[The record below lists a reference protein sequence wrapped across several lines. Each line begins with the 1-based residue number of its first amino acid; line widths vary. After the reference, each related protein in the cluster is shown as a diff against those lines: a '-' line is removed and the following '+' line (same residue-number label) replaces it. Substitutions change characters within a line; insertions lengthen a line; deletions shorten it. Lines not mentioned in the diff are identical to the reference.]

1 MVYMNPNGFDL
12 SPNPNLDGWGIS
24 HVVVGTLYTLA
35 LWAACFYVWLNRE
48 HPMLR
53 MRNVPLMLL
62 AINCLHLYLYLLFVI
77 YAMNGAFSCQW
88 EFWWMSIYL
97 PIGIGLFQAQNQQL
111 LLVSRQQAQLMVRDD
126 MYKPL
131 PSRPRGSIGGP
142 KYYVYRLKIWWRDV
156 NQQRKYEAYI
166 LVGMVFQF
174 LATLVLY
181 TGSRRF
187 HPYGAWGHPVSR
199 AKCRHGWEWAPSI
212 IWQGLWNYVLGPYS
226 LWKIRDIHD
235 IYRWR
240 LQTIITIVAGLPGT
254 PLWLISVYSS
264 SFAPLIK
271 YWIPAFWFVPGM
283 MTMQIVTLGFP
294 IYQIISHKR
303 QAHERIRALEEFDQK
318 RLNPFEDSSTEGSA
332 SIKPRSSH
340 SKRSG
345 KMYSMESLD
354 KCLASNNYELE
365 SLQQYSSSMELNG
378 ENIIFLTRV
387 LAFVEQCRQTFENTC
402 NSSPDFR
409 RARKTMFRVA
419 LNIFMTLVHTRTAG
433 YPINIEHAIYQR
445 LESLFGPATAIV
457 ATQETS
463 RTSTI
468 TSDSDVTPWDEQPAP
483 DYFNKGFPDVSE
495 QQIYP
500 MHSLSSP
507 GPMSPR
513 SPRSPGVLRASRHRS
528 ESSECIVTAEPNLHA
543 DTPGEQEQPSSDP
556 LQGMNIPSEFD
567 EKVFDAAFKSIR
579 YMVWTE
585 TWQRYM
591 NLKRRSGSTVTETR
605 V

>member
-1 MVYMNPNGFDL
+1 
-12 SPNPNLDGWGIS
+12 
-24 HVVVGTLYTLA
+24 
-35 LWAACFYVWLNRE
+35 
-48 HPMLR
+48 
-53 MRNVPLMLL
+53 
-62 AINCLHLYLYLLFVI
+62 
-77 YAMNGAFSCQW
+77 
-88 EFWWMSIYL
+88 
-97 PIGIGLFQAQNQQL
+97 
-111 LLVSRQQAQLMVRDD
+111 
-126 MYKPL
+126 
-131 PSRPRGSIGGP
+131 
-142 KYYVYRLKIWWRDV
+142 
-156 NQQRKYEAYI
+156 
-166 LVGMVFQF
+166 
-174 LATLVLY
+174 
-181 TGSRRF
+181 
-187 HPYGAWGHPVSR
+187 
-199 AKCRHGWEWAPSI
+199 
-212 IWQGLWNYVLGPYS
+212 
-226 LWKIRDIHD
+226 
-235 IYRWR
+235 
-240 LQTIITIVAGLPGT
+240 
-254 PLWLISVYSS
+254 
-264 SFAPLIK
+264 
-271 YWIPAFWFVPGM
+271 M

-303 QAHERIRALEEFDQK
+303 QAQERIRALEEFDQK

-354 KCLASNNYELE
+354 KCLASNGYELE
-365 SLQQYSSSMELNG
+365 SLQQYASSMELNG

-387 LAFVEQCRQTFENTC
+387 LAFVQQCRQTFENTC
-402 NSSPDFR
+402 NSSSDFR

-445 LESLFGPATAIV
+445 LEAIFGPATAVV
-457 ATQETS
+457 ATQEIS

-483 DYFNKGFPDVSE
+483 DYFNKGFSAVSE
-495 QQIYP
+495 QHLYP
-500 MHSLSSP
+500 MRSLSSS

-528 ESSECIVTAEPNLHA
+528 ESSECIVTPEPNVDA
-543 DTPGEQEQPSSDP
+543 DTPGEQEEPSSDP
-556 LQGMNIPSEFD
+556 LQGINIPSDFD

-605 V
+605 A